1 MKSRCSYLVVLVTAL
16 SVIGC
21 GGLIPRGIIYTHIV
35 TPLDVN
41 LSQTPKG
48 VTQCK
53 EDIKHLNLRYISIG
67 WDANAIGEIA
77 KQNEFEKVYFA
88 DIETLSILMIWN
100 QYTVHI
106 YGE

>member
-1 MKSRCSYLVVLVTAL
+1 MKSLCSYLIILVTAFFV
-16 SVIGC
+16 SGC
-21 GGLIPRGIIYTHIV
+21 GGFTPRGIIYTHTV

-41 LSQTPKG
+41 FSQTPKG
-48 VTQCK
+48 VTQCE

-67 WDANAIGEIA
+67 WNTTAIGEIA
-77 KQNEFEKVYFA
+77 KQNGFEQVYFA

-106 YGE
+106 YGK